1 MAARIGKIA
10 DLKAGAKPKVEGI
23 TVTFDDE
30 SSAPANVKYSI
41 QSYDDDEIKN
51 STDFL
56 EALLTMKEI
65 PVNDANSKPLVLKV
79 NQTFNAESAW
89 KILKQMIANFFTKG
103 KFLTLIEELGKSRV
117 KSEVFNVLQ
126 KRKLR
131 IDKAASSISAVY
143 KINQLKPDLV
153 FAGIEARESSSPM
166 NMIDLKSIIDQI
178 NVAATTIA
186 NKGVSPNTLARHEPP
201 FFPRLSEGER
211 LMVWN
216 WVKAKQK
223 AVEEI
228 YNTPL
233 FRFATKV
240 AGLTN
245 MSFEMGVDKLITSAY
260 KQSAHLHRYKDMPM
274 TIADDPF
281 LSAERDLLFDRI
293 VSLNAEL
300 EKSKI
305 RDLLEQQQRENQMIA
320 GNETETVIDYEN
332 QKRYFKTQYEAFDE
346 EVPTD
351 SGNNGQTRVVRPD
364 DPFPTSSRTRELEER
379 VSALG
384 GMTKAYQ
391 MESSRQRMLWA
402 IEWMMQPE
410 ILRSAELSPLFTGAI
425 SAALFRLRSQ
435 CPSLRM
441 AHDAS
446 MYYESPDVMAADAL
460 AELVAMQI
468 TRIKF
473 FHPTRAM
480 LDKTNARNQQM
491 EHRLINRMK
500 NFVFD
505 GTYVLSDVGSDYPY
519 SSSSSDC
526 AALYAF

>member
-10 DLKAGAKPKVEGI
+10 DLKAKPKVDGI
-23 TVTFDDE
+23 TVTFDDG
-30 SSAPANVKYSI
+30 SSAPANVPYSI

-51 STDFL
+51 SENFL
-56 EALLTMKEI
+56 TLLLTMKKI
-65 PVNDANSKPLVLKV
+65 PVDEDSSEPLVLKV
-79 NQTFNAESAW
+79 NQTFNAVSAW
-89 KILKQMIANFFTKG
+89 EILKQMMANYFFDGSPFKAAYKADTSRCRVRSEVRNVLEKRKRRLDTAVASVKG
-103 KFLTLIEELGKSRV
+103 KTY
-117 KSEVFNVLQ
+117 
-126 KRKLR
+126 
-131 IDKAASSISAVY
+131 DY
-143 KINQLKPDLV
+143 NQLEPDPE
-153 FAGIEARESSSPM
+153 FAGIEDREKSSPM

-216 WVKAKQK
+216 WVKAKQR

-260 KQSAHLHRYKDMPM
+260 KQSTHLHRYKEMPV

-281 LSAERDLLFDRI
+281 LSVERDLLFDRI

-305 RDLLEQQQRENQMIA
+305 RDLLEQQQRENVMLRRPEKA
-320 GNETETVIDYEN
+320 GDKNYYEN
-332 QKRYFKTQYEAFDE
+332 QKVFFKTQYEAFDD
-346 EVPTD
+346 EVPIFSAKGFTK
-351 SGNNGQTRVVRPD
+351 VVENDEPV
-364 DPFPTSSRTRELEER
+364 PISQRTRELEER

-391 MESSRQRMLWA
+391 MESSRQRMMWA

-505 GTYVLSDVGSDYPY
+505 GTYVLSDVGSDYP
-519 SSSSSDC
+519 SSSDC